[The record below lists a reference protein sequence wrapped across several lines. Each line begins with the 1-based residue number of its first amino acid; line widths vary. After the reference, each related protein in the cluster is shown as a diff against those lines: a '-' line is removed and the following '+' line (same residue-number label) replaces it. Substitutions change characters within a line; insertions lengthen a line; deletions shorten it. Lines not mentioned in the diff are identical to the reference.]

1 MTIGKL
7 FSRVQFGKKIME
19 KDGFAA
25 GMTNVLI
32 SLTATTWKERA
43 NAKAILQEMEELVN
57 LVSFIN

>member
-1 MTIGKL
+1 
-7 FSRVQFGKKIME
+7 ME

-43 NAKAILQEMEELVN
+43 NAKAIL
-57 LVSFIN
+57 